1 MAFFQRDAAGELK
14 FFIMNLEQL
23 KSKLEDSKE
32 RIEKEILELQKIT
45 DFGSDVDS
53 FEEESSESEQF
64 GNQLA
69 VAQDL
74 RNQLADIETALRKIE
89 KGTYGKCE
97 KCGNAISDDVLEIIP
112 ESKLCKNCKSRSA
125 LN

>member
-1 MAFFQRDAAGELK
+1 
-14 FFIMNLEQL
+14 MNLEQL

>member
-1 MAFFQRDAAGELK
+1 MD
-14 FFIMNLEQL
+14 LERF
-23 KSKLEDSKE
+23 KTKLEDSKKN
-32 RIEKEILELQKIT
+32 IEKEIAKLQKIT

-69 VAQDL
+69 VAQDF
-74 RNQLADIETALRKIE
+74 RNQLADIEAALRKIE

-97 KCGNAISDDVLEIIP
+97 KCGKEISGDVLEIVP
-112 ESKLCKNCKSRSA
+112 ESRLCKNCKSHPA
-125 LN
+125 N

>member
-1 MAFFQRDAAGELK
+1 
-14 FFIMNLEQL
+14 MNLERF
-23 KSKLEDSKE
+23 KIKLEDSKQK
-32 RIEKEILELQKIT
+32 IEKEIAELQKVT
-45 DFGSDVDS
+45 DFGNDVDS

-74 RNQLADIETALRKIE
+74 RNQLADIEAALWKTE

-97 KCGNAISDDVLEIIP
+97 KCGNEISEDVLEIVP
-112 ESKLCKNCKSRSA
+112 ESRLCKECKIHLA
-125 LN
+125 N